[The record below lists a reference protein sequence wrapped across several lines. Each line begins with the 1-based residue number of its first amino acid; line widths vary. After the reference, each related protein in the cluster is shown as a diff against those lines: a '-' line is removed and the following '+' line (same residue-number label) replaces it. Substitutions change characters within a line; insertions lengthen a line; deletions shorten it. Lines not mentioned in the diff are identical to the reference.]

1 MKEKVLTYLI
11 NQEGGK
17 TPTEIGIALGKDYNQ
32 ASSSVSKALKQLIE
46 ENWVERYKIN
56 GKVLYK
62 YTIL

>member
-1 MKEKVLTYLI
+1 MKEKVLTYLF
-11 NQEGGK
+11 NQEVGK

-62 YTIL
+62 YIIL